1 MKLVN
6 KTKNKEILSS
16 LKQAETFLSK
26 AIGLL
31 NKQGLEKGEGL
42 LFTNCGSI
50 HTLGMRFSIDVI
62 FLDAGNRVVKT
73 VSCLKP
79 MRLCFGPFKTKYI
92 IESFCG
98 AFKGRADKGDILVW
112 EE

>member
-6 KTKNKEILSS
+6 KTKNKAILLS
-16 LKQAETFLSK
+16 LKQADTFLSK

-31 NKQGLEKGEGL
+31 NKQRLEKEEGL
-42 LFTNCGSI
+42 LFTNCNSV

-62 FLDAGNRVVKT
+62 FLDEGNRVVKI

-79 MRLCFGPFKTKYI
+79 MRLCFGPFKTKYV

-98 AFKGRADKGDILVW
+98 AFKGQINKGDVLIW